1 MTRVSNAPALKLVA
15 LRKLRTLPE
24 DTDDASVVSS
34 NAWRGRGSAKGI
46 SKGNP
51 IPTVASG
58 GHRRRRGCWNHSARG
73 TAHQGKEDMKRLRC
87 NMRRSGKTVLVQ
99 GTSARGEVVRALG

>member
-1 MTRVSNAPALKLVA
+1 MARVSNAPALKLVA
-15 LRKLRTLPE
+15 SRKLRTLPE

-51 IPTVASG
+51 IHTSLLMGIGVGAVAG
-58 GHRRRRGCWNHSARG
+58 ITLLVVLLTRGRR
-73 TAHQGKEDMKRLRC
+73 T
-87 NMRRSGKTVLVQ
+87 
-99 GTSARGEVVRALG
+99 